1 MIPNNRVVAH
11 FLDGRVIKGT
21 TSNFFPNRPTFH
33 LLAVGA
39 GQDTEVQCR
48 QLKAVFFV
56 KDLAGDENRKD
67 IRGFVEGPAA
77 FELGSRGS
85 DGAEGSVLRRCLCLR
100 TVVRMTP

>member
-1 MIPNNRVVAH
+1 MIPNNRVFAH

-48 QLKAVFFV
+48 ILEAGDFGRISDGAPLLKITVLEN
-56 KDLAGDENRKD
+56 LAGDMANRL
-67 IRGFVEGPAA
+67 RGANQWIAA
-77 FELGSRGS
+77 L
-85 DGAEGSVLRRCLCLR
+85 A
-100 TVVRMTP
+100 